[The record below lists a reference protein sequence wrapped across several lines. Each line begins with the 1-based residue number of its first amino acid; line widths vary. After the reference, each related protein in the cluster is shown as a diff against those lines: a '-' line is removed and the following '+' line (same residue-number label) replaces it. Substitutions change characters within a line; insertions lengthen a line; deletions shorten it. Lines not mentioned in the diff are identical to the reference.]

1 MILRIF
7 TSFIGILPILAVAEN
22 PDLLRFDNGD
32 QLHGE
37 FQGFGEK
44 NAIIWKRNKPDD
56 NAIEFEPADIR
67 QVILKAGKPDRAVS
81 TLSYIGITNG
91 DRVPGMIQEIDDKRV
106 LVKTDVAGVLEIPRD
121 QIAIIAPNPMGGR
134 VLYHGPFDKTEWIQR
149 TFNHAKGIP
158 KDKDEAEIEKES
170 PLWIFSGFAWYW
182 KEGRMGT
189 AITRDTGMTD
199 RSVLQL
205 DIAWK
210 NRLSMAI
217 AFHADFKTPEKPAPA
232 NGAADHGQ
240 SSSISSLPNIFG
252 SSYILHIYSNYVV
265 LYRSGFDEEGRS
277 FMHRLQSKSSSLRL
291 SNSGSA
297 KVEIRC
303 NRSSG
308 EIMLFVD
315 GDFVCDWKE
324 KSEVQNNPDATS
336 IEYAGKGAGYGFMVQ
351 MDDSPLRVSD
361 IIVADWNGIPDSARS
376 LESDTSDIVLL
387 TNGTDRFSGKISS
400 VKDGKVNLSGRFGNF
415 VFPIDEIA
423 EIRFAKSQL
432 KAVDESKESDFK
444 VKFHPHG
451 SISGE
456 IISGNL
462 KNIRLNN
469 SAAGEI
475 NIDMNSASML
485 EFKSMES
492 YLDDWNVEF

>member
-1 MILRIF
+1 MILKILI
-7 TSFIGILPILAVAEN
+7 SFIVILPILASAEN
-22 PDLLRFDNGD
+22 ADLLRFDNGD

-37 FQGFGEK
+37 FLGFGEK
-44 NAIIWKRNKPDD
+44 KAILWKRNTPDD
-56 NAIEFEPADIR
+56 KAIEFNPADIR
-67 QVILKAGKPDRAVS
+67 QVILKSGKPERALT
-81 TLSYIGITNG
+81 TLSYIGLING
-91 DRVPGMIQEIDDKRV
+91 DRIPGTIQEIDDKRA
-106 LVKTDVAGVLEIPRD
+106 LIQTDVAGLLEIPRD

-134 VLYHGPFDKTEWIQR
+134 VLYHGPFDKTEWTQR
-149 TFNHAKGIP
+149 TFNHSKGIP
-158 KDKDEAEIEKES
+158 KGKDDAKIEKES
-170 PLWIFSGFAWYW
+170 PLWKFSGSAWYW

-199 RSVLQL
+199 RSVLQF
-205 DIAWK
+205 DISWK
-210 NRLSMAI
+210 NRLSLAV
-217 AFHADFKTPEKPAPA
+217 AFHADFKTPEKAAPV
-232 NGAADHGQ
+232 NGPVDHGQ
-240 SSSISSLPNIFG
+240 PSSMSNLPNIFG
-252 SSYILHIYSNYVV
+252 SSYILHLYSNYVV
-265 LYRSGFDEEGRS
+265 LYRAGFDEDGRS
-277 FMHRLQSKSSSLRL
+277 FMNRLQSKSSSLRL

-303 NRSSG
+303 NRNSG
-308 EIMLFVD
+308 GIMLFVD
-315 GDFVCDWKE
+315 GEFVCDWKE
-324 KSEVQNNPDATS
+324 KSEIENNSDAPS
-336 IEYAGKGAGYGFMVQ
+336 NEYVGKGAGYGFMVQ

-376 LESDTSDIVLL
+376 LESDITDIVLL

-415 VFPIDEIA
+415 AFPTNEIA

-432 KAVDESKESDFK
+432 KAADESKESDFK

-451 SISGE
+451 SISGK
-456 IISGNL
+456 IISGNP

-485 EFKSMES
+485 DFKSMES